1 MLQNQQDCDYKNYD
15 YKAFKQQHKN
25 CIIATTREELQEALR
40 VKQQEYIA
48 FLQTNIQTDS
58 TKRDLNYNHI
68 DDTKHAPCHMQTSNT
83 EKALH
88 DTQVDEAKQVVS
100 YNQVDETQQAL
111 YNNHIK
117 NTKQTLQDNHTE
129 DTKRLLHYSQTDN
142 TKRVLNHNQ
151 TTKPNQTIC
160 VQTGMSHAKL
170 HNENIDSNIHF
181 TSLDIGFT
189 PTMGA
194 LHNGHKSLIESNVA
208 QNHIAV
214 VSLFVNPTQFSPTE
228 DLSTYPRTLER
239 DIEMCRE
246 IGVDIVFAPTSEI
259 LYTDDDEIT
268 IEPPKKM
275 GYILE
280 GYYRPTHFRGVLQVV
295 LKLFNLISPT
305 RAYFGQKD
313 AQQLLIIKKMVQHL
327 CLPIEII
334 GMPIVRDYDNLALSS
349 RNVYLSESERQLALA
364 IPKTIFHLQ
373 DLITQ
378 QNIRDIA
385 ILKQEAEKILGN
397 LNIDYMDFYNHDL
410 TFATKAQNCI
420 FLLVVR
426 IGKIRLLDNL
436 WIE

>member
-1 MLQNQQDCDYKNYD
+1 MLQNHQDCDYKNYD
-15 YKAFKQQHKN
+15 YTAFKQQHKN
-25 CIIATTREELQEALR
+25 CIIATTREELQEALQ
-40 VKQQEYIA
+40 VKQREYIA
-48 FLQTNIQTDS
+48 FLQTNIQTDN

-83 EKALH
+83 KKALH
-88 DTQVDEAKQVVS
+88 DTQTDEAKQGLS
-100 YNQVDETQQAL
+100 YNHADETQQTQH
-111 YNNHIK
+111 NNHIK

-129 DTKRLLHYSQTDN
+129 DTKRLLHYSQTD
-142 TKRVLNHNQ
+142 Q
-151 TTKPNQTIC
+151 ADQIIC
-160 VQTGMSHAKL
+160 IQTGMRHTKPQ
-170 HNENIDSNIHF
+170 NQNIDSNIHF
-181 TSLDIGFT
+181 TSLDIGLT

-214 VSLFVNPTQFSPTE
+214 VSIFVNPTQFSPTE
-228 DLSTYPRTLER
+228 DLSTYPRTLEK

-246 IGVDIVFAPTSEI
+246 VGVDIVFAPTSEI
-259 LYTDDDEIT
+259 LYTDDEIT

-295 LKLFNLISPT
+295 LKLFNLITPT

-349 RNVYLSESERQLALA
+349 RNVYLSESDRQLALA

-397 LNIDYMDFYNHDL
+397 LSIDYMDFYNHDL

>member
-25 CIIATTREELQEALR
+25 CIIATTREELQEALQ

-48 FLQTNIQTDS
+48 FLQTNIQTNN

-83 EKALH
+83 KKALH
-88 DTQVDEAKQVVS
+88 DTQADKAKQTPH
-100 YNQVDETQQAL
+100 N
-111 YNNHIK
+111 
-117 NTKQTLQDNHTE
+117 NHTE

-142 TKRVLNHNQ
+142 TKQVLNHNQ

-160 VQTGMSHAKL
+160 IQTGTSHAKL

-214 VSLFVNPTQFSPTE
+214 VSIFVNPTQFSPTE
-228 DLSTYPRTLER
+228 DLSTYPRTLEK

-246 IGVDIVFAPTSEI
+246 AGVDIVFAPTSEI
-259 LYTDDDEIT
+259 LYTDDDEVI

-349 RNVYLSESERQLALA
+349 RNVYLSESERKLALA